1 MHNPMPV
8 VLARLNRLGR
18 QRISTVG
25 DHVLRTAETAF
36 AFRRH
41 SRDRQGVKSEA
52 CEIRPSLRVVFLI
65 VEKQRGSIV
74 AVLR

>member
-8 VLARLNRLGR
+8 TLARLNRLGR
-18 QRISTVG
+18 QRISTVR

-41 SRDRQGVKSEA
+41 SRNRQGVKSDA
-52 CEIRPSLRVVFLI
+52 CEVRPSLRVVFPI
-65 VEKQRGSIV
+65 VKK
-74 AVLR
+74 